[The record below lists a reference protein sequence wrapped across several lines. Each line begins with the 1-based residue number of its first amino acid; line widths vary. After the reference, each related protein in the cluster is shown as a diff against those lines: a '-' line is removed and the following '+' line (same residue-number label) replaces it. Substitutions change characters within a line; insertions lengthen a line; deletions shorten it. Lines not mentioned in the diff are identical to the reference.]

1 MLPLEPLLLSA
12 LFKRVE
18 AVYEQLHLLHLID
31 AKCFSDRVDLD
42 GKLLFQ
48 GFILALFEGLV
59 VDQERSLVDQQ
70 LKDVLDFIIL

>member
-1 MLPLEPLLLSA
+1 
-12 LFKRVE
+12 
-18 AVYEQLHLLHLID
+18 LLHLID

-48 GFILALFEGLV
+48 GLILALFEGLV

-70 LKDVLDFIIL
+70 LKDVLDLIVL